1 VCREWETDIAP
12 SVLKDALWVADDLA
26 YLGTILRAWT
36 FVRQW
41 LATVVSQTSYT
52 YDGDGHLV
60 SLQDF
65 AGADVH
71 D

>member
-1 VCREWETDIAP
+1 M
-12 SVLKDALWVADDLA
+12 ADDLA